1 MQDKG
6 EALRL
11 EERAE
16 QLEQGHSG
24 DSSNGETQLTSKVA
38 APEPEDR
45 AGAIDAA
52 APVEPREETSPE
64 LEAGVSQEATQS
76 ETGRVDPSELSFGMQ
91 QSEPGDNTEQRAAG
105 LGSGEKES
113 SSNASMDNLM
123 QDMGHDYRSFRRGD
137 IVEGTIVSIDKDG
150 ILVDIGTKS
159 EAIVPGHEAARYLAE
174 MKEPAQVGDE
184 VVACVVQPENA
195 EGHVVL
201 SLSRARVERG
211 WRQVQKIFEAGQ
223 SVEAD
228 VVDHNKGG
236 LIVNIDGIRGFVPI
250 SQIAGLRQ
258 NVAGDAEIESRLRE
272 MVGKQIPVKV
282 LEINRRRNRLI
293 LSERAA
299 IAERRAQRKEQLLN
313 ELREGEIRRGIVSSI
328 CDFGAFVDLGG
339 ADGLVHLSELS
350 WGQISHPSE
359 AAKVGDE
366 VNVYVLSVDREKKK
380 IALSIRRSQPEP
392 WSLVGEKY
400 KPDDVITATVT
411 KLATFGAFARVE
423 PGVEGLI
430 HVSEL
435 AEGRVAHPSNV
446 VKEGDVVRARVI
458 RVDPEHRRL
467 GLSLRQVPK
476 PEESSAEAAQEV
488 AAEDE
493 EAAQPEETEPG
504 KAEVSAE
511 GAQVEG
517 SSNDTQ
523 AG

>member
-6 EALRL
+6 EALQL

-16 QLEQGHSG
+16 GVESESQR
-24 DSSNGETQLTSKVA
+24 DSLATEPGSS
-38 APEPEDR
+38 PES
-45 AGAIDAA
+45 
-52 APVEPREETSPE
+52 TSPE
-64 LEAGVSQEATQS
+64 QESGNGLGETTKLTALTEEAPEQEATLSQEAAQS
-76 ETGRVDPSELSFGMQ
+76 EDAERPAPSGAREEAASAV
-91 QSEPGDNTEQRAAG
+91 EPAIPASKESA
-105 LGSGEKES
+105 EKES
-113 SSNASMDNLM
+113 ASGASMDNLM

-159 EAIVPGHEAARYLAE
+159 EAIIPGHEAARYISPG
-174 MKEPAQVGDE
+174 KEQVQVGDE

-211 WRQVQKIFEAGQ
+211 WRQVQKIFDAGQ

-236 LIVNIDGIRGFVPI
+236 LIVNIDGVRGFVPI

-258 NVAGDAEIESRLRE
+258 NTASEGEIETRLAG
-272 MVGKQIPVKV
+272 MVGKRIPVKV

-299 IAERRAQRKEQLLN
+299 VSERRAQRKEQLLS
-313 ELREGEIRRGIVSSI
+313 ELREGDIRRGVVSSI

-366 VNVYVLSVDREKKK
+366 VDVYVLSVDREKKK
-380 IALSIRRSQPEP
+380 IALSVRRSMPEP
-392 WSLVGEKY
+392 WTLVSEKY
-400 KPDDVITATVT
+400 RIDDIVTATVT

-430 HVSEL
+430 HVSEM

-446 VKEGDVVRARVI
+446 VKEGDVVRVRVI

-476 PEESSAEAAQEV
+476 LEEQTAVVEAPDEVDTSEAQP
-488 AAEDE
+488 AAEPNQADE
-493 EAAQPEETEPG
+493 TTEAMPAGEE
-504 KAEVSAE
+504 
-511 GAQVEG
+511 
-517 SSNDTQ
+517 
-523 AG
+523 